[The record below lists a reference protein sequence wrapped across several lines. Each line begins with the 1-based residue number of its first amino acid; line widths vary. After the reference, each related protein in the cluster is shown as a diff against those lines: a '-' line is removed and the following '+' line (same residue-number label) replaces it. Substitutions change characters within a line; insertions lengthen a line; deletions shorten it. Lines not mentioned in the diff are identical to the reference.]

1 MKEDYRIFVEG
12 IADECFLRQLI
23 GYHWGQ
29 VKEDSIIIT
38 GGECMKIHLKI
49 SSCLGKV
56 GCL

>member
-23 GYHWGQ
+23 GYHWRQ

-38 GGECMKIHLKI
+38 GGYQTY
-49 SSCLGKV
+49 CLQKQEIRT
-56 GCL
+56 LIR